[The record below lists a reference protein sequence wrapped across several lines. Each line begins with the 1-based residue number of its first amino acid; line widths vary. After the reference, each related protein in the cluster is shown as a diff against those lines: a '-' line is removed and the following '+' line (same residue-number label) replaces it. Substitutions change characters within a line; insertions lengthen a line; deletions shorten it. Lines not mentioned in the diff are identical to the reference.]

1 MDLGFYH
8 KKMKTNSEPMTNSNK
23 KRILL
28 VSSNKSIR
36 DLTHEIIQ
44 ESDDLELIERE
55 INSKNIFSVVDE
67 TRPNIIL
74 FDLKFQKD
82 PHNLISEISSKHP
95 TCALIAFHSQ
105 SEIVD
110 TNRILESGAHGL
122 ISFPYQLENLNN
134 TINRVI
140 NQIAQVSGESNSD
153 ILKKTTKTFTVF
165 SPKGGVGTTTIS
177 INLAIGLQKRL
188 REDVLLLDGKNLFG
202 HIALY
207 CNIHTGNSIA
217 DLIAHA
223 GALDDQLIKQVVVKH
238 TSGIHVL
245 PSPTSFVEAQ
255 SIKPED
261 LFKVVSLLQTIYPYI
276 VIDGGNFLNE
286 NAVTHM
292 DLSDKILLVLNPE
305 IASMRDAKQ
314 FVEISASLS
323 YPKSKTLIIL
333 NSMDKKSDMKVDEIE
348 NILKMK
354 IYGMVP
360 FDSSLAIS
368 CINEGIPIMS
378 KKPHHPI
385 SKAITEISRNLAE
398 MVQTLT
404 DE

>member
-1 MDLGFYH
+1 
-8 KKMKTNSEPMTNSNK
+8 MKANSEPMTNSNK

-28 VSSNKSIR
+28 VSSNKSIG
-36 DLTHEIIQ
+36 DLTREIIQ

-55 INSKNIFSVVDE
+55 INSRNFFSVIDE
-67 TRPNIIL
+67 AQPDIIL
-74 FDLKFQKD
+74 FDLEFQKD
-82 PHNLISEISSKHP
+82 PHSSINEISSKHP
-95 TCALIAFHSQ
+95 ARALITFHSQ

-110 TNRILESGAHGL
+110 SNRIFESGAHGL
-122 ISFPYQLENLNN
+122 ISFPFQLENLNN

-140 NQIAQVSGESNSD
+140 NQIAQVSDEPNLDNAEKS
-153 ILKKTTKTFTVF
+153 TKTFTVF
-165 SPKGGVGTTTIS
+165 SPKGGVGTTTIA

-202 HIALY
+202 HVALY

-223 GALDDQLIKQVVVKH
+223 GTLDEQLIRQVVVKH
-238 TSGIHVL
+238 TSGIYVL
-245 PSPTSFVEAQ
+245 PSPTSFVEEQ

-261 LFKVVSLLQTIYPYI
+261 LFKVVSLLQTIFPYI
-276 VIDGGNFLNE
+276 VIDSGNFLNE

-333 NSMDKKSDMKVDEIE
+333 NSMDKKSDIKADEIE
-348 NILKMK
+348 KILKMK

-368 CINEGIPIMS
+368 CINEGIPIMT

-398 MVQTLT
+398 MVQPPTN
-404 DE
+404 E